1 MLLDIQIVKERSVHW
16 ALFYFS
22 KSSTSSYAG
31 GGYFVGVLPVRCF
44 FWVHYVPY
52 GYIVKYKKTC
62 RSRLSYAS
70 EGLIN
75 YLLGFPEKI
84 TVPIIEQLPL
94 ILMYGS
100 GQFVFRAFK

>member
-44 FWVHYVPY
+44 FWVHYVP
-52 GYIVKYKKTC
+52 
-62 RSRLSYAS
+62 
-70 EGLIN
+70 
-75 YLLGFPEKI
+75 
-84 TVPIIEQLPL
+84 
-94 ILMYGS
+94 
-100 GQFVFRAFK
+100 